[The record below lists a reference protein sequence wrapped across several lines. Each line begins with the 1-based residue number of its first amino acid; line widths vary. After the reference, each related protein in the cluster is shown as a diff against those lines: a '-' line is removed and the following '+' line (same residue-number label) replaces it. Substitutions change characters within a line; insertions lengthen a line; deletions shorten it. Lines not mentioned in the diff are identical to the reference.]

1 MQAWIDLTT
10 SSFQFGRTDKNS
22 DHQRK
27 MARIMCIRETD
38 AERSNG
44 REGEGDFG
52 CEISIDPRNAAIIR
66 GRGGALPTHTFVIST
81 ILAFAPGVL
90 FTRVDEARELRS
102 RGLPLVVIA
111 TTGQD
116 PG

>member
-1 MQAWIDLTT
+1 M
-10 SSFQFGRTDKNS
+10 
-22 DHQRK
+22 
-27 MARIMCIRETD
+27 RETD
-38 AERSNG
+38 AETMEWKEAKSGARS
-44 REGEGDFG
+44 R
-52 CEISIDPRNAAIIR
+52 SIIR
-66 GRGGALPTHTFVIST
+66 ALHTHTHTHFCIIS

-102 RGLPLVVIA
+102 RGLPPVVIA

>member
-1 MQAWIDLTT
+1 MRDLDR
-10 SSFQFGRTDKNS
+10 SSKCGDNS
-22 DHQRK
+22 
-27 MARIMCIRETD
+27 
-38 AERSNG
+38 
-44 REGEGDFG
+44 GE
-52 CEISIDPRNAAIIR
+52 
-66 GRGGALPTHTFVIST
+66 RGGALPTHTFVIST

-102 RGLPLVVIA
+102 RGLPPVVIA